1 MKSIFVAHIEKLNAV
16 LKSKN
21 PETFDPLW
29 IQEHLPK
36 FHAFLSDNL
45 CFGKA
50 GIDWDLVTIC
60 LDRTFQKRWRFNKTE
75 IITSYSDE
83 QEVNS
88 ILDKYK
94 SKLYTVAV
102 PLDAED
108 KLIRDR
114 ILTRLVRNAQQGNE
128 LARKQVIIQA
138 NFMIYDWIENS
149 KHMGRWRG
157 YESEMEKQIE
167 ACVRN
172 YQYSGSF
179 TTYLFL
185 TFYYAARGLRQTQ
198 SLDAPVGKGKK
209 RRIDYVA
216 MDEEAEEDSLFMF
229 YN

>member
-1 MKSIFVAHIEKLNAV
+1 MKSKFVAYIGKLNAV
-16 LKSKN
+16 LKSKK

-29 IQEHLPK
+29 IQNYLPE
-36 FHAFLSDNL
+36 FYSFLSDNL
-45 CFGKA
+45 CFGKG

-60 LDRTFQKRWRFNKTE
+60 LDRTFQKRWTLRKTE
-75 IITSYSDE
+75 IGALYSDE
-83 QEVNS
+83 QEVNL

-94 SKLYTVAV
+94 SKLYTLAV

-128 LARKQVIIQA
+128 LARKQVAVQT
-138 NFMIYDWIENS
+138 NFMIYDWMENS
-149 KHMGRWRG
+149 KHMARWRG

-179 TTYLFL
+179 TTYLFM
-185 TFYYAARGLRQTQ
+185 TFYFAARGLRQTQ

-216 MDEEAEEDSLFMF
+216 IEEETEQHCLSLWE
-229 YN
+229 

>member
-1 MKSIFVAHIEKLNAV
+1 MKSKFVAHIGKLNAV
-16 LKSKN
+16 LKSKK
-21 PETFDPLW
+21 PETFDPFW
-29 IQEHLPK
+29 IQNHLPK
-36 FHAFLSDNL
+36 FYCFLSDNL
-45 CFGKA
+45 RLSKGE
-50 GIDWDLVTIC
+50 IDWDLVTIC
-60 LDRTFQKRWRFNKTE
+60 LDRTFQKRWRLGKAE
-75 IITSYSDE
+75 IRASYSDE

-94 SKLYTVAV
+94 SKLYTVDV

-128 LARKQVIIQA
+128 LARKQVVTQT
-138 NFMIYDWIENS
+138 NFMIYDWMENS
-149 KHMGRWRG
+149 KHMARWRG

-216 MDEEAEEDSLFMF
+216 MEEEAEEDCLSEL